1 MTAQPRS
8 FQNWAANVQH
18 LQPRMGRARAGAGA
32 GVRLYAG
39 PPAAEGEAAEGPHCV
54 RWARSPLQPPLRPAA
69 RTALGPAQPLEKAEW
84 EEVSCRHYGRAAVT
98 CEPREG
104 GGARFEPQ
112 RKHNTSA
119 SA

>member
-54 RWARSPLQPPLRPAA
+54 RWAGDHCSHHSGQLPA
-69 RTALGPAQPLEKAEW
+69 LHWAQPSHSRKLNGRRSAAATTA
-84 EEVSCRHYGRAAVT
+84 VPPCRRDVRA
-98 CEPREG
+98 EG
-104 GGARFEPQ
+104 GGRRQ
-112 RKHNTSA
+112 V
-119 SA
+119 